1 MDLSPTAAILLGL
14 FLAGWTFA
22 AAALIVAARDRVRQA
37 RSARTTARRLA
48 TMIDQ
53 SPAIPLLVRGDGALE
68 GPARLAAWLG
78 LDALPRFL
86 SELHAEDGG
95 LAPDDLEHL
104 RQEVRRTLK
113 TAAPFRMAVTPLGSR
128 RSLVLCGHYADRLV
142 APEGAALVWWFDH
155 SESEAELAGR
165 RAELGQLRVDFAA
178 IMRLIEAAP
187 MPMWFRGPDLA
198 LRIVNDAYVAAVG
211 VASAAEV
218 VRDQIELVET
228 ADGLSPVDVAGQA
241 RAAGDGMERIV
252 QATIGGQRRRLR
264 VRDLPLGEAG
274 PEEGV
279 AGFAIDIEDQETRE
293 RALTAFGA
301 AQRTLFDRLSVGV
314 AQFDYHRRLAYANPP
329 LRRLFAFSA
338 EGDSPAIDFN
348 RFLDRAREAGR
359 LPETGDFPAWRRELG
374 TWFGEPDP
382 LEQAWTLADG
392 THLRIVALP
401 LPDGGLALLAE
412 DRTERFAFSAAR
424 DILLK
429 TRGAILD
436 GIGEA
441 VAIFTPDG
449 SVQGWNR
456 RFLELW
462 ELPADRITQH
472 PRAQVLLAEL
482 AHRHEALGPGP
493 PIAEAVRAA
502 TLERRAERG
511 RIRLTVGSILDFEAM
526 PLPDGNGL
534 LVLREV
540 TGSEAVAAARR
551 DRDVVVGAAE
561 MGKATFVAELTG
573 RLRAGLL
580 AIGGTATAL
589 REDPVAAGNE
599 ALGERAAA
607 IFDQAGELEARIE
620 ALADETEGRAELP
633 PLERAEVAL
642 LPLVTTIVRERES
655 AIEARHLTLNLRGAQ
670 GTGAVLADARQLA
683 LALGSVLDDAIAA
696 SPRDGRIDV
705 TLARGR
711 GEARVAIVGETAAG
725 SEAGSPAGEGRKHA
739 RRVIEAHGGRL
750 QLRTGP
756 GATRTATITLP

>member
-1 MDLSPTAAILLGL
+1 MNLSPTAIILLGL
-14 FLAGWTFA
+14 LLAGWTFA
-22 AAALIVAARDRVRQA
+22 AAALIVAARERVRRA
-37 RSARTTARRLA
+37 RTARTTARRLA
-48 TMIDQ
+48 TMIDH

-86 SELHAEDGG
+86 GELHAEDGG
-95 LAPDDLEHL
+95 LAPDDLERL

-113 TAAPFRMAVTPLGSR
+113 TAAPFRIAVTPVGSR
-128 RSLVLCGHYADRLV
+128 RSLVLCGHYADRLI

-155 SESEAELAGR
+155 SESEAELGGLK
-165 RAELGQLRVDFAA
+165 AEIDKLRVDFAA
-178 IMRLIEAAP
+178 VMRLIEGAP

-211 VASAAEV
+211 AASAAEV
-218 VRDQIELVET
+218 VRDQIELVER
-228 ADGLSPVDVAGQA
+228 ADGLSPADIAGQA
-241 RAAGDGMERIV
+241 RATGNGVERIV
-252 QATIGGQRRRLR
+252 QATIGGQRRRLS
-264 VRDLPLGEAG
+264 VRDLPLGMAG
-274 PEEGV
+274 RSEGV
-279 AGFAIDIEDQETRE
+279 AGFAVDIEEQETRE
-293 RALTAFGA
+293 RALTAFGE
-301 AQRTLFDRLSVGV
+301 AQRALFDRLSMGV

-329 LRRLFAFSA
+329 LRRLFAVPV

-374 TWFGEPDP
+374 AWFGEHDP

-412 DRTERFAFSAAR
+412 DRSEHFAFSAAR

-441 VAIFTPDG
+441 LVIFTPDG
-449 SVQGWNR
+449 SVQAWNR

-462 ELPADRITQH
+462 ELPADRIAQH

-482 AHRHEALGPGP
+482 AHRHEPLDEGP

-502 TLERRAERG
+502 TLERRAEGG
-511 RIRLTVGSILDFEAM
+511 RIRLSAGGILDFEAM

-534 LVLREV
+534 LILREV
-540 TGSEAVAAARR
+540 TGAEAVEAARR
-551 DRDVVVGAAE
+551 DRDAAVSAAE
-561 MGKATFVAELTG
+561 MAKAAFVAELTG
-573 RLRAGLL
+573 LLRAGLL
-580 AIGGTATAL
+580 AIGDTASAL
-589 REDPVAAGNE
+589 RNDPVVADSM
-599 ALGERAAA
+599 ALGERAAT
-607 IFDQAGELEARIE
+607 IIDQAGELEARIG
-620 ALADETEGRAELP
+620 ALADEAEGSAELA
-633 PLERAEVAL
+633 PLELAEVAL
-642 LPLVTTIVRERES
+642 LPLVTAMVRERES
-655 AIEARHLTLNLRGAQ
+655 AIEARQLTLNLRGAQ
-670 GTGAVLADARQLA
+670 GTGAVMADARQLA
-683 LALGSVLDDAIAA
+683 LALGSVLDDAVAMA
-696 SPRDGRIDV
+696 PRGGRIDV

-711 GEARVAIVGETAAG
+711 GEVRVEIVGEVAAG
-725 SEAGSPAGEGRKHA
+725 EGAAVPAAQGRKHA

-750 QLRTGP
+750 QLRSGP
-756 GATRTATITLP
+756 GASRTATITLA